1 MLAEISKIKERFEG
15 RDLLSIRDL
24 AREEIEILFQ
34 VAYFLKET
42 RRKGEKHHFLPGR
55 KLAMIFEKPSTR
67 TRVSFEVGMYELG
80 GYPLFLSRQE
90 LQLGRGET
98 IEDTARTLERYVDG
112 IVARVFH
119 QETLEELAKSARIP
133 VINALS
139 DREHPCQA
147 LGDFF
152 TIWERDLLSNT
163 LKFAFIGDGNNVCA
177 SLALLS
183 AKLGVHF
190 VHSCPVGYELPAE
203 IWAVASKESSATG
216 AKLEVVHSPEEGA
229 KDADVIY
236 TDVWVS
242 MGQEEETDR
251 RKKDFQR
258 FQVNSS
264 LLKLAK
270 EKAVVMHCLPARR
283 GEELTDEVIDGEHS
297 IVFDQAE
304 NRLHIQKAILTLF
317 IP

>member
-34 VAYFLKET
+34 VAYFLKEAK
-42 RRKGEKHHFLPGR
+42 RKGEKHHLLPGR

-98 IEDTARTLERYVDG
+98 IGDTARTLERYVDG

-133 VINALS
+133 VLNALS

-152 TIWERDLLSNT
+152 TIWERDLLSSS
-163 LKFAFIGDGNNVCA
+163 LRFAFIGDGNNVCA

-183 AKLGVHF
+183 AKLGIHF
-190 VHSCPVGYELPAE
+190 IHSCPVGYELPAE
-203 IWAVASKESSATG
+203 IWKVASEESSATG

-242 MGQEEETDR
+242 MGQEEETER

-264 LLKLAK
+264 LLKLAR
-270 EKAVVMHCLPARR
+270 EKVVVMHCLPARR

-304 NRLHIQKAILTLF
+304 NRLHIQKAILALF